1 MAAFPNDAER
11 KIHRLVVQEN
21 NVEEIEVVLQSFFD
35 LEVEE
40 PDFEDSL
47 RILDAVAHRQVADAV
62 AEQHHVVAALK
73 ILEILGIL

>member
-1 MAAFPNDAER
+1 MAAFLNDAER

>member
-1 MAAFPNDAER
+1 MAAFPTDAER